1 MNKLK
6 NGGRLTNGQVG
17 VLLIIPGL
25 AVFAAIILYPFVD
38 AILMSFTN
46 RSMLTPNY
54 EWVQLDNYIKVFKDP
69 YFVKTLI
76 TTLLFVL
83 GSTILPF
90 TLGLIWAI
98 ILNQGFRGAEFLRGV
113 TLVNWII
120 PGTAIGFLWTWI
132 FLSLIHISLRCRL
145 GRGACDHRRV

>member
-1 MNKLK
+1 MNKLR
-6 NGGRLTNGQVG
+6 NGGRLTNSQVG

-25 AVFAAIILYPFVD
+25 AVFAAIILYPFID

-69 YFVKTLI
+69 YFSKTLI

-113 TLVNWII
+113 TLVNWIV
-120 PGTAIGFLWTWI
+120 PGTAIGFL
-132 FLSLIHISLRCRL
+132 
-145 GRGACDHRRV
+145 